1 MPERFLGIDTSNY
14 RTSAAVYDAE
24 TGEWCNRGSLLT
36 VPEGAIGLRQSD
48 ALFQHTVHL
57 HERIEALPQGEV
69 RAVGVSTRPRAVEGS
84 YMPCFL
90 AGKSVAHSAAH
101 LLSVPLFE
109 VSHQQGHIAAA
120 ALSAGRLDL
129 LDSRFL
135 AWHLSG
141 GTSELLYV
149 ECGADGLPDCT
160 CIGGTTD
167 LAAGQLLDRAGALLE
182 LPFPSGA
189 ALDELA
195 LTAEPQKGFRPRV
208 TDCRF
213 SLSGMQNQVEN
224 KFKTEKPEDMARFA
238 LETVANAVI
247 KATEQAKER
256 YDVPVLPFLSKY
268 HAALLVG
275 ADGSVR
281 PPTTLLICT
290 APCRGRC
297 PHRPTLAAASAVL
310 RIEEKEWGAK
320 VVSLSLNAKRTRLR
334 KKQFTYAYSKIIFKT
349 ASAACSRMAARS
361 PVRCSSC
368 ENEKPSIS
376 IPI

>member
-57 HERIEALPQGEV
+57 YEKIEALPQGEV
-69 RAVGVSTRPRAVEGS
+69 RAIGVSTRPRAVEGS

-120 ALSAGRLDL
+120 ALSAKRLDL
-129 LDSRFL
+129 LDKPFL

-141 GTSELLYV
+141 GTSELLLV
-149 ECGADGLPDCT
+149 KRGEDGLPDCT

-167 LAAGQLLDRAGALLE
+167 LAAGQLLDRAGALLG

-195 LTAEPQKGFRPRV
+195 LTAEPQKGFRPKV
-208 TDCRF
+208 SDCRF
-213 SLSGMQNQVEN
+213 SLSGMQNQVESR
-224 KFKTEKPEDMARFA
+224 FKTEAW
-238 LETVANAVI
+238 I
-247 KATEQAKER
+247 
-256 YDVPVLPFLSKY
+256 
-268 HAALLVG
+268 
-275 ADGSVR
+275 
-281 PPTTLLICT
+281 
-290 APCRGRC
+290 
-297 PHRPTLAAASAVL
+297 SA
-310 RIEEKEWGAK
+310 GG
-320 VVSLSLNAKRTRLR
+320 T
-334 KKQFTYAYSKIIFKT
+334 
-349 ASAACSRMAARS
+349 
-361 PVRCSSC
+361 
-368 ENEKPSIS
+368 
-376 IPI
+376 

>member
-57 HERIEALPQGEV
+57 YEKIEALPQGEV
-69 RAVGVSTRPRAVEGS
+69 RAIGVSTRPRAVEGS

-90 AGKSVAHSAAH
+90 AGKSVAH

-120 ALSAGRLDL
+120 ALSAKRLDL
-129 LDSRFL
+129 LDKTFL

-141 GTSELLYV
+141 GTSELLLV
-149 ECGADGLPDCT
+149 KRGEDGLPDCT

-167 LAAGQLLDRAGALLE
+167 LAAGQLLDRAGALLG

-195 LTAEPQKGFRPRV
+195 LTAELQKGFRPKV
-208 TDCRF
+208 SDCRF
-213 SLSGMQNQVEN
+213 SLSGMQNQVESR
-224 KFKTEKPEDMARFA
+224 FKTEAPCDMARFA

-256 YDVPVLPFLSKY
+256 YDVPVLCAGGVMASRVIRARMEKRF
-268 HAALLVG
+268 
-275 ADGSVR
+275 GSAVSF
-281 PPTTLLICT
+281 
-290 APCRGRC
+290 AE
-297 PHRPTLAAASAVL
+297 PTLSGDNAVGVAVL
-310 RIEEKEWGAK
+310 AAKKHKE
-320 VVSLSLNAKRTRLR
+320 RELR
-334 KKQFTYAYSKIIFKT
+334 
-349 ASAACSRMAARS
+349 
-361 PVRCSSC
+361 V
-368 ENEKPSIS
+368 
-376 IPI
+376 

>member
-1 MPERFLGIDTSNY
+1 
-14 RTSAAVYDAE
+14 
-24 TGEWCNRGSLLT
+24 
-36 VPEGAIGLRQSD
+36 
-48 ALFQHTVHL
+48 
-57 HERIEALPQGEV
+57 
-69 RAVGVSTRPRAVEGS
+69 
-84 YMPCFL
+84 MPCFL

-224 KFKTEKPEDMARFA
+224 KFKTEKPEVMARFA

-256 YDVPVLPFLSKY
+256 YDVPVLCAGGVMASRVIRARMEKRFGSGVSFAEPTLSGDNAVGVAVL
-268 HAALLVG
+268 AARLYRKTG
-275 ADGSVR
+275 ADG
-281 PPTTLLICT
+281 
-290 APCRGRC
+290 
-297 PHRPTLAAASAVL
+297 
-310 RIEEKEWGAK
+310 
-320 VVSLSLNAKRTRLR
+320 
-334 KKQFTYAYSKIIFKT
+334 Q
-349 ASAACSRMAARS
+349 
-361 PVRCSSC
+361 
-368 ENEKPSIS
+368 
-376 IPI
+376 